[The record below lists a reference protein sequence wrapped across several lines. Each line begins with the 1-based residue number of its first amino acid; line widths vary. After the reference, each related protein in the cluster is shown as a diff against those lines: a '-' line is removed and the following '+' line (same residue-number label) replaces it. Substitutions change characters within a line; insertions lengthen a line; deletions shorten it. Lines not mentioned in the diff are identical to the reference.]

1 MYHASSRD
9 VPRRN
14 VRRWEWITC
23 NPASSKWLVGNS
35 QMAKFDGSEDYQITF
50 KRGGKIME
58 LITQAEWLVTTKEAT
73 HVVIDGIQNSI
84 PDIIRGRLDLETDAL
99 ERLKF
104 LNRRALV
111 VLAEVLYSPQHHQF
125 NDKLHRVNRQV
136 RRVNR
141 EASGLASP
149 QPWRVLGAI
158 QRAKNEQQKDKVI
171 VFPNSFSRDGY
182 HISSSKV
189 LEYEA
194 ELAAF
199 MKDIV
204 ASTPASTSGN
214 QA

>member
-1 MYHASSRD
+1 
-9 VPRRN
+9 
-14 VRRWEWITC
+14 
-23 NPASSKWLVGNS
+23 
-35 QMAKFDGSEDYQITF
+35 
-50 KRGGKIME
+50 ME
-58 LITQAEWLVTTKEAT
+58 LITEAEGLVTT

-84 PDIIRGRLDLETDAL
+84 PDIVRGRLDLETDVL
-99 ERLKF
+99 ERLKS

-158 QRAKNEQQKDKVI
+158 RRAKNRQQKDMVI

-182 HISSSKV
+182 HISNSKV

-199 MKDIV
+199 MKDMV
-204 ASTPASTSGN
+204 ASTSASTSGN